1 MTEQQFYVTVL
12 WGENPQSVEQLPKT
26 YRFETRAEAMAFV
39 DGIELAQGWM
49 NAGTIIHPK
58 QQAFTPNDFDEDE
71 ESFDEEYKKL
81 WKEYTQSGWK
91 YIEEKQW
98 II

>member
-12 WGENPQSVEQLPKT
+12 WGENPQSSEQVPETHSFK
-26 YRFETRAEAMAFV
+26 TRAEAMAFAY
-39 DGIELAQGWM
+39 GINKCSGWM

-58 QQAFTPNDFDEDE
+58 QQSFTPHDFDQDE
-71 ESFDEEYKKL
+71 EDFDEEYKKL

-98 II
+98 IL